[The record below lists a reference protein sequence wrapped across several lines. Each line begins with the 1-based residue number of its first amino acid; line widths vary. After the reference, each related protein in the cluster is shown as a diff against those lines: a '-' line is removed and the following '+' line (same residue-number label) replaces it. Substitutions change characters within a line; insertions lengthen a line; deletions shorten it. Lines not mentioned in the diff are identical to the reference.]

1 MALYGFILFLFVS
14 GLVFA
19 QGPRSVRV
27 KTDPLIE
34 SLSGMHFYDTAAY
47 HMGWDLPWPN
57 QADRDCKEPEGHG
70 ETTPKIVWWPE
81 RPGKP
86 TLRLFE
92 GPRGPENHP

>member
-1 MALYGFILFLFVS
+1 MVCVGFYMVLYGFVFLCMALYGFILFLFVS

-47 HMGWDLPWPN
+47 HLG
-57 QADRDCKEPEGHG
+57 
-70 ETTPKIVWWPE
+70 
-81 RPGKP
+81 
-86 TLRLFE
+86 
-92 GPRGPENHP
+92 

>member
-1 MALYGFILFLFVS
+1 MLYAFITVPHGSMWFYKVLYGFFYGLYGCYLASYGFILFLFVS

-47 HMGWDLPWPN
+47 HMG
-57 QADRDCKEPEGHG
+57 
-70 ETTPKIVWWPE
+70 
-81 RPGKP
+81 
-86 TLRLFE
+86 
-92 GPRGPENHP
+92 

>member
-1 MALYGFILFLFVS
+1 MVVTWFYKVLYGLCGGFIWFYMCMALYGFILFLFVS

-47 HMGWDLPWPN
+47 HMG
-57 QADRDCKEPEGHG
+57 
-70 ETTPKIVWWPE
+70 
-81 RPGKP
+81 
-86 TLRLFE
+86 
-92 GPRGPENHP
+92 

>member
-1 MALYGFILFLFVS
+1 MVCVGFYMVLYVYGFKWFILFLFVS

-47 HMGWDLPWPN
+47 HMG
-57 QADRDCKEPEGHG
+57 
-70 ETTPKIVWWPE
+70 
-81 RPGKP
+81 
-86 TLRLFE
+86 
-92 GPRGPENHP
+92 